1 MSVYIYTHTRGDV
14 CVPNICALSPHNICG
29 TKPPERAHLCTLAH
43 RAGGGRSCLCQRH
56 RTPPWHRPP
65 ALPVGFWPCTA
76 LAHAWLPPL
85 SPQTPSVRRVFFQ
98 QALFLA
104 GLLGMGLSW
113 CPWDAQMPTPTYLGL
128 VLLWV
133 LGQNQLEKGLSGSSV
148 VPFAL

>member
-1 MSVYIYTHTRGDV
+1 M
-14 CVPNICALSPHNICG
+14 
-29 TKPPERAHLCTLAH
+29 
-43 RAGGGRSCLCQRH
+43 
-56 RTPPWHRPP
+56 
-65 ALPVGFWPCTA
+65 A

-85 SPQTPSVRRVFFQ
+85 APQTPSVRLLFFQ

-104 GLLGMGLSW
+104 GLLGTGLSW

-133 LGQNQLEKGLSGSSV
+133 LGQNHLEKGLLGSSV